1 MEKFYNIDDCIKAEQ
16 ESIGYYT
23 ARIEAWENVI
33 IKTKKD
39 GSEFAELSNRCI
51 DGAKIYDKSYSMQK
65 GEKELSVTFRE
76 LSGRWENDTID
87 CCGYCD
93 ELPETDER
101 SEAAKHQHFIR
112 VKYQYTPEEMRGKIA
127 ELIEKYKTWKKQNE
141 EAKAYLE
148 KIKEDLEN
156 DIRALKEKYLTEAKG
171 IDRSIK
177 YHTAEALK
185 NMWLGYRF

>member
-87 CCGYCD
+87 CCGYC
-93 ELPETDER
+93 
-101 SEAAKHQHFIR
+101 
-112 VKYQYTPEEMRGKIA
+112 PEEMRGKIA
-127 ELIEKYKTWKKQNE
+127 ERIEKYKTWKKQNE